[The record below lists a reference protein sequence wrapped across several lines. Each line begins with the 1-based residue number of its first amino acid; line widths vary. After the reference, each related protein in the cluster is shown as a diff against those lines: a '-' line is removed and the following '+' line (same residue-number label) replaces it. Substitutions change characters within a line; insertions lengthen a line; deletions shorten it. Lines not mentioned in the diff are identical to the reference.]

1 MNDQLLTVREVAE
14 RLKLSEF
21 TVRKMCREKRLP
33 GIKISGGKEWRI
45 PMSELKDY
53 IGDKK

>member
-45 PMSELKDY
+45 PLSELKDY